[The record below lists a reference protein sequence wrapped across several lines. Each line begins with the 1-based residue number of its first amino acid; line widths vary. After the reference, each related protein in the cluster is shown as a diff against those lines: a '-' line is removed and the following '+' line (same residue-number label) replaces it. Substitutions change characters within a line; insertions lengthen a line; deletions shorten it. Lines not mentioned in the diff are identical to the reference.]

1 MRDQPPGEPT
11 VPRVSQV
18 LVVDPFAALSADA
31 IARLRTP
38 QTALHHVTDDIVA
51 GRMASDNGIDLVVLI
66 VPDRAEP
73 DAVCEASIARWLRRR
88 PLQPLLV
95 TAGPALAEDLPR
107 SLALGRTRARPDP
120 VATPPRTSS
129 ERARGLA
136 AIVGRAPAT
145 QRLHRMIER
154 VAPSER
160 AVLVHGPTGTG
171 KELVVQA
178 LHQLGLHPDAPLVDV
193 NCGAIPEA
201 LMESLLFGHVRG
213 AFTGAD
219 AAQDGYLTAVGHG
232 TLFLDEVAE
241 LPLLLQAK
249 LLRVLE
255 TRRFRRVGST
265 EERIFHGRVVA
276 ATHAD
281 LRRACAERRFRE
293 DLYYRLAVLG
303 IEVPALAERRE
314 DIALLVAHFAAAQ
327 RRPLRF
333 TAAAVAALAQRAWP
347 GNIRQLR
354 NAIDRLAVTC
364 DADPIDAAD
373 LREHLEAHDEDDRHA
388 SPTER
393 TSALDRTSAPDLASA
408 LLRIDGHDKL
418 AAVETLLID
427 AAMREYGGNK
437 SAAARALGVHRKVLE
452 RRLGRDTTHAMTIE
466 DDDVALEPD

>member
-1 MRDQPPGEPT
+1 ML
-11 VPRVSQV
+11 RVSQV
-18 LVVDPFAALSADA
+18 LVVDPFATLSADA

-38 QTALHHVTDDIVA
+38 QTALHHVTDAAVA
-51 GRMASDNGIDLVVLI
+51 GRMATEAGIDLVVLI
-66 VPDRAEP
+66 VPEQGEP
-73 DAVCEASIARWLRRR
+73 DAVSEASIAGWLRRR
-88 PLQPLLV
+88 PQRPLLV
-95 TAGPALAEDLPR
+95 TAGPALAQDLAR
-107 SLALGRTRARPDP
+107 SLVLGRARERTEAGASRTRAPSEW
-120 VATPPRTSS
+120 TP
-129 ERARGLA
+129 GLA
-136 AIVGRAPAT
+136 AIVGAAPAT

-160 AVLVHGPTGTG
+160 AVLVHGPTGCG

-193 NCGAIPEA
+193 NCGAIPES

-219 AAQDGYLTAVGHG
+219 AAQEGYLTAVGHG

-241 LPLLLQAK
+241 LPMLLQAK

-255 TRRFRRVGST
+255 SRRFRRVGST
-265 EERIFHGRVVA
+265 QEHTFHGRVIA

-303 IEVPALAERRE
+303 IEVPSLAERRD

-333 TAAAVAALAQRAWP
+333 TAAAMAELAGRPWP

-373 LREHLEAHDEDDRHA
+373 LVEHLDGGSHDEGTGA
-388 SPTER
+388 AVR
-393 TSALDRTSAPDLASA
+393 TPELGSA

-418 AAVETLLID
+418 AAAETLLID

-452 RRLGRDTTHAMTIE
+452 RRLVRDTPHAVAL
-466 DDDVALEPD
+466 DDDDEVVLESD

>member
-1 MRDQPPGEPT
+1 

-31 IARLRTP
+31 VARLRTP
-38 QTALHHVTDDIVA
+38 QTALHHVTDDVVA
-51 GRMASDNGIDLVVLI
+51 GRMASDAGIDLVVLI
-66 VPDRAEP
+66 VPEQAEP
-73 DAVCEASIARWLRRR
+73 DAVGAASIARWLRRSPR
-88 PLQPLLV
+88 RPLLV
-95 TAGPALAEDLPR
+95 TTDSALADDLVCG
-107 SLALGRTRARPDP
+107 LALGRARPEP
-120 VATPPRTSS
+120 ASPRPRSPA
-129 ERARGLA
+129 EHARGVA
-136 AIVGRAPAT
+136 AIIGRAPAT
-145 QRLHRMIER
+145 LRLHRMIER

-265 EERIFHGRVVA
+265 EERTFHGRVVA

-314 DIALLVAHFAAAQ
+314 DIPLLVAHFAAGQ

-333 TAAAVAALAQRAWP
+333 TAAAVAELARRPWP
-347 GNIRQLR
+347 GNVRQLR

-364 DADPIDAAD
+364 DADPIDVAD
-373 LREHLEAHDEDDRHA
+373 LHEHLEVRGDDE
-388 SPTER
+388 PTR
-393 TSALDRTSAPDLASA
+393 TAVPEPATNPGPVSAPDLATA
-408 LLRIDGHDKL
+408 LLRVDGHDKL

-452 RRLGRDTTHAMTIE
+452 RRLVRDTTHAITVE

>member
-1 MRDQPPGEPT
+1 M
-11 VPRVSQV
+11 SQV
-18 LVVDPFAALSADA
+18 LVVDPLAAMSADA

-38 QTALHHVTDDIVA
+38 QTALHHVTDDVVA
-51 GRMASDNGIDLVVLI
+51 GRMANDPGIDLVVLV
-66 VPDRAEP
+66 VPDPAEP
-73 DAVCEASIARWLRRR
+73 DAVSEASIARWLRRR
-88 PLQPLLV
+88 PLRPLLV
-95 TAGPALAEDLPR
+95 TAPPTLAQELPR
-107 SLALGRTRARPDP
+107 GLVVSRARALPDP
-120 VATPPRTSS
+120 TATGPRAPSG
-129 ERARGLA
+129 RARGLA
-136 AIVGRAPAT
+136 AILGRAPAT
-145 QRLHRMIER
+145 ERLRRMIER

-171 KELVVQA
+171 KELAVQA
-178 LHQLGLHPDAPLVDV
+178 IHQLGLHPDAPLVDV
-193 NCGAIPEA
+193 NCGAIPET

-219 AAQDGYLTAVGHG
+219 TSQDGYLTAVGQG

-265 EERIFHGRVVA
+265 EERTFHGRVVA

-281 LRRACAERRFRE
+281 LRRACATRRFRE

-303 IEVPALAERRE
+303 IEVPSLAQRRE
-314 DIALLVAHFAAAQ
+314 DIPLLVAHFAAAQ

-333 TAAAVAALAQRAWP
+333 TTAAQAELARWSWP

-364 DADPIDAAD
+364 DADPIDTDD
-373 LREHLEAHDEDDRHA
+373 LLEHLERCSEDEFRA
-388 SPTER
+388 CAP
-393 TSALDRTSAPDLASA
+393 DRTATVDRGSSPEFASTGDLASA

-418 AAVETLLID
+418 AAAEALLID

-452 RRLGRDTTHAMTIE
+452 RRLGRDAAHALASE